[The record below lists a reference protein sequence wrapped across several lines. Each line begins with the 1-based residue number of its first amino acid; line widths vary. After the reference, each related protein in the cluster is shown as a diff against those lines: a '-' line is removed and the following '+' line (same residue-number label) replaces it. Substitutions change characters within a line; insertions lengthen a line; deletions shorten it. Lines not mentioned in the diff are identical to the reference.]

1 MDRRNCA
8 VFTFVREETD
18 ESTDEELE
26 EKILEISEEVGKSMD
41 IEDNGSLGD
50 FSEEH
55 TPEKSLDKV
64 EKDALAKT
72 LDGMTTDC
80 EDYDSSFEEYTE
92 DESISSCSAQEKS
105 LEKEDTARAQQR
117 EALEQEQKEKDA
129 LAKTLDRTRVGSEDH
144 KSYFEEFTED
154 VPITSCSAQ
163 EKLLEKEDR
172 ARASEIMEIS
182 EEIGKSID
190 IEDDGSL
197 GAFFE
202 EHTPEKSLE
211 KVEKDALAKTLDGMT
226 TDCEDYESSEDVSIS
241 SCSAQEKSLEKEDRA
256 RAQQREALGPE
267 QKEKDALVKTLKKE
281 KAEKDVPAKSLK
293 REQAGKDALAKT
305 LKKEQAEK
313 DAVAK
318 SLKKEQAEKDARVK
332 TLKREQAEKDAR
344 VKTLKREQA
353 EKDTRVKT
361 LKREQA
367 EKDAHTLKK
376 EQAEKDALAK
386 TLKKEQAEKNA
397 LAKTLKKEQAEKD
410 ALHVDIK
417 RLIEQQKDSV
427 KKDNE
432 IKCLHFNIE
441 ALQSDIATKN
451 STISSL
457 QERLNQVSEHKEVRA
472 KNCQHHGD
480 YEAAVSQQQKEAE
493 LDRLTQENQQLAS
506 ENKRLRAELEAALNE
521 GNQLQEDGKSP
532 SRLKE
537 AIEKERAKFLR
548 VSKKIQIQE
557 KELSEKTLAL
567 EKSLNAETYLRS
579 CLKKEQKRFEQ
590 AFLQKQAGTD
600 PLTILSDQLKEA
612 VLSSECLMYDMKTL
626 RMENI
631 DIRAKFKA
639 VETEYNRMKSK
650 LHSLSE
656 HPEKMASKKNDAIP
670 ENQCSIAKLQY
681 TVHEL
686 KALQL
691 ESKLR
696 EAQLKDDLKHEKTKN
711 SELQQRVDQ
720 LSSALEKESTKCEK
734 YCSRKTALDENTKAL
749 HQLQKEYTE
758 LMRRHSDVNSEY
770 RELLRS
776 HTSLK
781 ITYERLSSGK
791 GNP

>member
-172 ARASEIMEIS
+172 ARASEILEIS
-182 EEIGKSID
+182 EEIGKSMD

-241 SCSAQEKSLEKEDRA
+241 SCSAQEKSLEKGDRA
-256 RAQQREALGPE
+256 RAQQRETLGPE
-267 QKEKDALVKTLKKE
+267 QKEKDAL
-281 KAEKDVPAKSLK
+281 
-293 REQAGKDALAKT
+293 
-305 LKKEQAEK
+305 
-313 DAVAK
+313 
-318 SLKKEQAEKDARVK
+318 
-332 TLKREQAEKDAR
+332 
-344 VKTLKREQA
+344 
-353 EKDTRVKT
+353 
-361 LKREQA
+361 
-367 EKDAHTLKK
+367 
-376 EQAEKDALAK
+376 
-386 TLKKEQAEKNA
+386 
-397 LAKTLKKEQAEKD
+397 TLKKEQAEKD

-472 KNCQHHGD
+472 KNCQLHGD

-656 HPEKMASKKNDAIP
+656 HPEKMTSKKNDAIP

-696 EAQLKDDLKHEKTKN
+696 EAQLEDDLKHEKTKN

-734 YCSRKTALDENTKAL
+734 YYSRKTALDENTKAL

>member
-313 DAVAK
+313 DA
-318 SLKKEQAEKDARVK
+318 
-332 TLKREQAEKDAR
+332 
-344 VKTLKREQA
+344 
-353 EKDTRVKT
+353 
-361 LKREQA
+361 
-367 EKDAHTLKK
+367 TLKK

-521 GNQLQEDGKSP
+521 GNQLQEDRKSP

-612 VLSSECLMYDMKTL
+612 FLSSECLMYDMKTL

-656 HPEKMASKKNDAIP
+656 HPEKMTSKKNDAIP

-696 EAQLKDDLKHEKTKN
+696 EAQLEDDLKHEKTKN

-734 YCSRKTALDENTKAL
+734 YYSRKTALDENTKAL

>member
-1 MDRRNCA
+1 MNRKKCS

-18 ESTDEELE
+18 ESNDEEIE
-26 EKILEISEEVGKSMD
+26 EEILEISEEVGKSID
-41 IEDNGSLGD
+41 IEDDDSLGD
-50 FSEEH
+50 FFEER
-55 TPEKSLDKV
+55 TPEKSLIKV

-105 LEKEDTARAQQR
+105 LEKEDRARAQQR

-129 LAKTLDRTRVGSEDH
+129 FAKTSKKTQLPSQIILNSQSNQVNKIGRRNSSMFTFVREESDKSTEEGIKEEISEISEKVG
-144 KSYFEEFTED
+144 KSMDTEGDGSLWDYFEE
-154 VPITSCSAQ
+154 
-163 EKLLEKEDR
+163 R
-172 ARASEIMEIS
+172 N
-182 EEIGKSID
+182 
-190 IEDDGSL
+190 
-197 GAFFE
+197 
-202 EHTPEKSLE
+202 PEKSLE
-211 KVEKDALAKTLDGMT
+211 KVEKDALAKTLDGT
-226 TDCEDYESSEDVSIS
+226 RAGSEDYKRSEDASIS
-241 SCSAQEKSLEKEDRA
+241 SSSAQEKSMEKEDRA
-256 RAQQREALGPE
+256 RQREALGPE
-267 QKEKDALVKTLKKE
+267 QKEKDALVK
-281 KAEKDVPAKSLK
+281 
-293 REQAGKDALAKT
+293 
-305 LKKEQAEK
+305 
-313 DAVAK
+313 
-318 SLKKEQAEKDARVK
+318 SLKKK
-332 TLKREQAEKDAR
+332 
-344 VKTLKREQA
+344 
-353 EKDTRVKT
+353 
-361 LKREQA
+361 
-367 EKDAHTLKK
+367 
-376 EQAEKDALAK
+376 QAEKDALAK
-386 TLKKEQAEKNA
+386 TLKKEQAEKDA
-397 LAKTLKKEQAEKD
+397 LTLKKEQAEKD
-410 ALHVDIK
+410 GLHVYIK

-432 IKCLHFNIE
+432 IKCLHFNIGV
-441 ALQSDIATKN
+441 LQSDIATKN

-457 QERLNQVSEHKEVRA
+457 QERLNQVSEHKEVRV
-472 KNCQHHGD
+472 KKCQHHGD

-493 LDRLTQENQQLAS
+493 LDRLTQENHQLAS
-506 ENKRLRAELEAALNE
+506 ENKILRAELEAALNE
-521 GNQLQEDGKSP
+521 GNQLQEDRKSP

-567 EKSLNAETYLRS
+567 EKSLNTETYLRS

-600 PLTILSDQLKEA
+600 HLTILSDQLKEA
-612 VLSSECLMYDMKTL
+612 FLSSECLMYDMQTI
-626 RMENI
+626 RIENI

-639 VETEYNRMKSK
+639 VEKEYNRMKSK

-656 HPEKMASKKNDAIP
+656 HPEKMMSKKNDAIP

-686 KALQL
+686 KALQID
-691 ESKLR
+691 SKLR

-758 LMRRHSDVNSEY
+758 LVRRHSDVNSEY

>member
-1 MDRRNCA
+1 MNRKKCS

-18 ESTDEELE
+18 ESNDEEIE
-26 EKILEISEEVGKSMD
+26 EKILEISEEVRKSMD
-41 IEDNGSLGD
+41 TEDDDSLGD
-50 FSEEH
+50 FFDEH

-80 EDYDSSFEEYTE
+80 EDYDSSSEEFTE

-172 ARASEIMEIS
+172 ARASGILEIS
-182 EEIGKSID
+182 EEIGKSMD

-197 GAFFE
+197 GDFFE
-202 EHTPEKSLE
+202 EHTPEKSPE
-211 KVEKDALAKTLDGMT
+211 KVEKNALAKTLDGMT
-226 TDCEDYESSEDVSIS
+226 TDCEDYKSSSEEFTEDESISSCSAQEKLLEKEDRAIASEILEISEKVGKSMDTEDDGNLWDFFEERTPEKSLEKVEKDNLAKTLDGTRAGSEDYKSSEDVSIS

-267 QKEKDALVKTLKKE
+267 QKEKDAL
-281 KAEKDVPAKSLK
+281 
-293 REQAGKDALAKT
+293 
-305 LKKEQAEK
+305 
-313 DAVAK
+313 
-318 SLKKEQAEKDARVK
+318 
-332 TLKREQAEKDAR
+332 
-344 VKTLKREQA
+344 
-353 EKDTRVKT
+353 
-361 LKREQA
+361 
-367 EKDAHTLKK
+367 TLKK

-386 TLKKEQAEKNA
+386 TLKKV
-397 LAKTLKKEQAEKD
+397 QAEKD
-410 ALHVDIK
+410 SLHVDIK

-432 IKCLHFNIE
+432 IQCLHFNIE
-441 ALQSDIATKN
+441 VLQSDIATKN

-457 QERLNQVSEHKEVRA
+457 QERLNQVSEHKEVRV
-472 KNCQHHGD
+472 KKCQHHGD

-532 SRLKE
+532 SRLEE

-612 VLSSECLMYDMKTL
+612 FLSSECLMYDMKTL

-656 HPEKMASKKNDAIP
+656 HPEKMTSKKNDAIP

-686 KALQL
+686 KALQI

-749 HQLQKEYTE
+749 HHLQKEYTE
-758 LMRRHSDVNSEY
+758 LVRRHSDVNSEY
-770 RELLRS
+770 CELLRS